1 MKPKIISAFILLVFF
16 FMTTSIALSQ
26 NDSTQVQINRIELTD
41 GSILVG
47 KILSEDDVS
56 VRFKTQSGTELTIKK
71 DQIKKREVISGKMVQ
86 GELWRNDPN
95 QTRLLFAPTGK
106 ALKSGQGYFSVYEI
120 FFPFIAVGITDYL
133 TLAGGFSLVPGAES
147 QLLYLAPKI
156 TPIHLEKFDLAA
168 GVLYMK
174 VPEEDEGVG
183 IIYSVGTY
191 GNESV
196 SFTLGLGFA
205 FAGGE
210 VADKPVFAL
219 GLEARISK
227 STKFITENWL
237 IPDSEVQ
244 LISAG
249 IRFFGENLAADF
261 ALIYPAG
268 ADPEGF
274 PFIPWIGFAY
284 NFGGNE

>member
-1 MKPKIISAFILLVFF
+1 MKLISISSPIFLLFLFI
-16 FMTTSIALSQ
+16 TTSIAFAQS
-26 NDSTQVQINRIELTD
+26 DSTQVRINRIELTD
-41 GSILVG
+41 GSILIG
-47 KILSEDDVS
+47 EILSEDDIS
-56 VRFKTQSGTELTIKK
+56 IRFKTKSGTELTIKK
-71 DQIKKREVISGKMVQ
+71 AQIKKREVISGKMVQ
-86 GELWRNDPN
+86 GELWQNDPN
-95 QTRLLFAPTGK
+95 YTRLLFTPTGR

-120 FFPFIAVGITDYL
+120 FFPFVAVGITDYL
-133 TLAGGFSLVPGAES
+133 TLAGGFSLFPGAES
-147 QLLYLAPKI
+147 QVLYLAPKI
-156 TPIHLEKFDLAA
+156 TPVQLKNFDLA
-168 GVLYMK
+168 GGILYMR

-227 STKFITENWL
+227 STKFISENWL
-237 IPDSEVQ
+237 IPDSDVQ
-244 LISAG
+244 LVSAG

-274 PFIPWIGFAY
+274 PFVPWIGFAY
-284 NFGGNE
+284 NFGGKN